1 MRELERLAASGVRG
15 SLSHAERLL
24 EQTKIRP
31 DEGASRHARRRATYR
46 LIGAFWAFAIL
57 MLSVRALVIDTLPI
71 SIMGPRR
78 LAAAVIGAFLCLAM
92 ARFLTAL
99 RNRSFWVRVV
109 WGLIGA
115 FVMAVILTSV
125 TMTLNRII
133 LPLPG
138 FAPLNFPEYTQWTL
152 VWFGYFLAWTG
163 THLALTYHWDSQDH
177 QRRAALLAEMTREA
191 QMAALRYQLNPHFLF
206 NTLNSVSSLVG
217 DARNAEAETM
227 LMNLATFVR
236 STLTTDPSGTIPLG
250 EEIGLQRLYL
260 DIEQVRF
267 GERLEVQIDLPDDLA
282 RVRVPALILQP
293 LVENAVRHGV
303 SRSEER
309 LTVRIVVRERGR
321 GIEVAVEDDGSAG
334 PPAQIEGGRMGLGLT
349 NVRSRLEAYFGE
361 KGVLEAGPRPE
372 GGYRAILLF
381 PRQGG

>member
-1 MRELERLAASGVRG
+1 MRELERLAGSGVRG
-15 SLSHAERLL
+15 SLPYWERLL
-24 EQTKIRP
+24 EQTKIRL
-31 DEGASRHARRRATYR
+31 DHGASEHARRRATYR

-57 MLSVRALVIDTLPI
+57 MLSVRALVIDALPI

-78 LAAAVIGAFLCLAM
+78 LAAAVIGAFLCLGM
-92 ARFLTAL
+92 ARFLVAL
-99 RNRSFWVRVV
+99 RNRSFSARVV

-163 THLALTYHWDSQDH
+163 THLALTYHWDSQDY

-217 DARNAEAETM
+217 DTRNAEAETM

-267 GERLEVQIDLPDDLA
+267 GERLEVRIDLPGDLA
-282 RVRVPALILQP
+282 GVRMPALILQP
-293 LVENAVRHGV
+293 VVENAVRHGV

-309 LTVRIVVRERGR
+309 LTIRISARNANG
-321 GIEVAVEDDGSAG
+321 GIEVVVEDDGRAG
-334 PPAQIEGGRMGLGLT
+334 PPVQPQSGRGGLGLA
-349 NVRSRLEAYFGE
+349 NVRARLEAHYGE

-372 GGYRAILLF
+372 GGYRAVLRL
-381 PRQGG
+381 PRQDV